1 MTETPRKRI
10 SWSHW
15 DRFLFILLG
24 IVLALVLGLSLWFHE
39 LDQTPNVAVP
49 TAAPLAD
56 NAFGYYKAAGDAVVD
71 DSKISEAISS
81 QLSPPPGTT
90 RPLPKPSGPGVRPG
104 FGGRPGYGGPPAA
117 GDHFYSLIEKTA
129 LVAENA
135 GAVEILHAGF
145 RYPYQEPPARSFRAT
160 FPQYAKMRA
169 LARLLSLRAQV
180 QSARGDWNGAIGSDL
195 DSIQMG
201 EEMPHGGPMIGMLV
215 GAACQ
220 AIGRRP
226 AWSAVDHLDAAQA
239 KAAARRLE
247 GIRADHVPFADT
259 LQEEEWEGQASL
271 LEMMRQRDWPGNL
284 MAISTPGDD
293 GESTTWQQ
301 RGLMIR
307 VRLTG
312 KRAILSNYTR
322 YLDQAVVNARQPYA
336 AHVAD
341 PLMPTDPLSQI
352 MLPVY
357 DKVRAREVCEDAQNA
372 LLVMV
377 LALRAYRLEHGT
389 YPATLSALAPTYF
402 KAVPADPF
410 ALSGLLRYKRSTSG
424 YLLYSIGPDGKDDG
438 GKAIF
443 DTTHNA
449 PAYPG
454 ATDPRRYVLPDS
466 QGDIVA
472 GVNVN

>member
-1 MTETPRKRI
+1 MPETPRKRI

-15 DRFLFILLG
+15 DRFLFIILG
-24 IVLALVLGLSLWFHE
+24 IVLALVLGLGLWFRE
-39 LDQTPNVAVP
+39 LDQTPRVTVP
-49 TAAPLAD
+49 TPAPLAD

-71 DSKISEAISS
+71 DGKISEAISS
-81 QLSPPPGTT
+81 HPPPPPGTA
-90 RPLPKPSGPGVRPG
+90 RPLPKPGGPGA
-104 FGGRPGYGGPPAA
+104 RPGYGGPPAA
-117 GDHFYSLIEKTA
+117 DDHFYSLAEKTA

-145 RYPYQEPPARSFRAT
+145 RYPYQEPPARSFSAT

-180 QSARGDWNGAIGSDL
+180 QSAQGDWNGAIGSDL

-201 EEMPHGGPMIGMLV
+201 EEMPHGGPVIGMLV
-215 GAACQ
+215 GGACQ

-226 AWSAVDHLDAAQA
+226 TWNAVNHLTAAQA
-239 KAAARRLE
+239 KATARRLE
-247 GIRADHVPFADT
+247 RIRADHVPFADT

-271 LEMMRQRDWPGNL
+271 LELMRQRDWPGNL
-284 MAISTPGDD
+284 VTISTPGDD

-301 RGLMIR
+301 RGFLIR
-307 VRLTG
+307 VRLMG

-322 YLDQAVVNARQPYA
+322 YLDHAIVNARQPFA
-336 AHVAD
+336 AHLAD
-341 PLMPTDPLSQI
+341 LTMPTDPVSQI
-352 MLPVY
+352 LLPVY
-357 DKVRAREVCEDAQNA
+357 SKARAREVGEDAQNA
-372 LLVMV
+372 LLLTT
-377 LALRAYRLEHGT
+377 LALRAYKLDHGI
-389 YPATLSALAPTYF
+389 YPTALSALAPTYF

-410 ALSGLLRYKRSTSG
+410 ALSGPLRYKRSTSG

-438 GKAIF
+438 GKPIF

-449 PAYPG
+449 PSAPG